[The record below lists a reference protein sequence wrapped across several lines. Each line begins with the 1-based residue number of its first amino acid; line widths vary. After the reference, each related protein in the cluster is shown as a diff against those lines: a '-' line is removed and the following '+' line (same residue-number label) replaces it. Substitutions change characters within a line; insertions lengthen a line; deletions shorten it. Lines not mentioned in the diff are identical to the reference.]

1 MYAVVGCTECGTMWL
16 LSDPDTADSAT
27 CPRCSRTHQTAKL
40 KRFFES
46 EDRSAAQQAR
56 SALLAKKQ
64 GQSEAF
70 AEVDHVSELER
81 QAESGGIDDR
91 EYLERSGLDAD
102 EVFEAG
108 ADTATASGSRSR
120 DEIVRDAVRT
130 ADDATEEGI
139 VAYAT
144 DHGVPADATRKLLEK
159 LVRQGEASRSGGRY
173 RLL

>member
-16 LSDPDTADSAT
+16 LSDPEASDSAT
-27 CPRCSRTHQTAKL
+27 CPRCGRTHQTEKL

-64 GQSEAF
+64 GDSEAF
-70 AEVDHVSELER
+70 ADVDHVSDLES
-81 QAESGGIDDR
+81 QVEDAGVDDR

-108 ADTATASGSRSR
+108 SKTSNAGSSRSR
-120 DEIVRDAVRT
+120 DEIVRDAVRE
-130 ADDATEEGI
+130 ADEPTEDGI

-144 DHGVPADATRKLLEK
+144 DHGVPDQSARDLLQK
-159 LVRQGEASRSGGRY
+159 LVRRGEASRSGGRY